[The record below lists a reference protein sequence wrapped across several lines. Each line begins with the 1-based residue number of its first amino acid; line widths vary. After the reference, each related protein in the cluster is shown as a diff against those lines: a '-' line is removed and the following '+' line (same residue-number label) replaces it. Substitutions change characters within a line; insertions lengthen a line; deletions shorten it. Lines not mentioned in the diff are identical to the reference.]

1 MSGAISPLPVQSCIA
16 WTGTALPLPFSLCHK
31 PSHVSVE
38 EWQWYVTLVIII
50 IIIIIALDD
59 RVPEEDYFM
68 S

>member
-1 MSGAISPLPVQSCIA
+1 M
-16 WTGTALPLPFSLCHK
+16 
-31 PSHVSVE
+31 SVE